1 MAKIDS
7 KDLDMLA
14 GEVLPER
21 TVLSAMPTEW
31 GGAPFAPFCSPNSQ
45 SVTGGGIIAANNQC
59 GLVNTGH
66 ASGIGIGD
74 A

>member
-7 KDLDMLA
+7 KELDLLA

-21 TVLSAMPTEW
+21 TVLSALTDPSAA
-31 GGAPFAPFCSPNSQ
+31 APFSPFCSPNTQ
-45 SVTGGGIIAANNQC
+45 TVTGGGIVGANNQC
-59 GLVNTGH
+59 GLENTGH
-66 ASGIGIGD
+66 ASGIGILD